1 MAKNLLPEQPSINLI
16 GSGTDIKG
24 NINSNGDIRIDGTLV
39 GSIISTGKV
48 VVGSTGNV
56 DGDITCQN
64 ADFSGIVKAKV
75 IVSELLSLKATSDFT
90 GDVITNKL
98 AIEPGAKFSGSCRME
113 EPGLVYRRTIED
125 ETAQTGQETA

>member
-16 GSGTDIKG
+16 GNGTDIKG
-24 NINSNGDIRIDGTLV
+24 SINSNGDIRIDGTLV

-75 IVSELLSLKATSDFT
+75 IVSELLSLKASANLM

-98 AIEPGAKFSGSCRME
+98 AIEPGARFSGACKME
-113 EPGLVYRRTIED
+113 DPWQNYSRKTED
-125 ETAQTGQETA
+125 EQNGQTEQ